1 MGQAKSRETTT
12 FWQQWV
18 RQNLEKRQHFGNCC
32 RMTLWYEKF
41 RHCSKRKT
49 YSYVYQGKNTVLWQ
63 KHNVI
68 IGTRH
73 FLQEKQ
79 RRFDSKNDDSKRR
92 KKRRYCDQ
100 KQTTIRQNC
109 GNRTM
114 ILLAYKNYNSLPIKK
129 TSKHEETQQNLC
141 QKAKCRGRRPWK
153 QIGLLVFDNLI
164 NCSMELQVI
173 CELWQTFITLVFDD

>member
-1 MGQAKSRETTT
+1 
-12 FWQQWV
+12 
-18 RQNLEKRQHFGNCC
+18 
-32 RMTLWYEKF
+32 MT
-41 RHCSKRKT
+41 
-49 YSYVYQGKNTVLWQ
+49 

-79 RRFDSKNDDSKRR
+79 RRFDSKSDDLKRR

-100 KQTTIRQNC
+100 KHTTIRQNC

-141 QKAKCRGRRPWK
+141 QKAKCSSRLSANFDRHS
-153 QIGLLVFDNLI
+153 LL
-164 NCSMELQVI
+164 
-173 CELWQTFITLVFDD
+173 

>member
-1 MGQAKSRETTT
+1 
-12 FWQQWV
+12 
-18 RQNLEKRQHFGNCC
+18 
-32 RMTLWYEKF
+32 MT
-41 RHCSKRKT
+41 
-49 YSYVYQGKNTVLWQ
+49 

-79 RRFDSKNDDSKRR
+79 RRFDSKSDDLNRR

-100 KQTTIRQNC
+100 KHTTIRQNC

-141 QKAKCRGRRPWK
+141 QKAKCRSTSLKANW
-153 QIGLLVFDNLI
+153 
-164 NCSMELQVI
+164 
-173 CELWQTFITLVFDD
+173 TLGV